1 MGTTGNPRLKLI
13 RDSKALALGLR
24 DLGFDDDGLKVVL
37 LDRLATVLGDLDPA
51 DRTEIEDIVMSAVVI
66 ALDGPRH
73 DHPAGSLMD
82 RVFAECRATLPV
94 GSIIVQAGA

>member
-1 MGTTGNPRLKLI
+1 MSMTGNPRLALI
-13 RDSKALALGLR
+13 RNTKALALALR
-24 DLGFDDDGLKVVL
+24 DLGFDADGIKVVM
-37 LDRLATVLGDLDPA
+37 LDRLSSAVGDLEPA

-82 RVFAECRATLPV
+82 RVFAECRATLCSDP
-94 GSIIVQAGA
+94 IIVQAGA